1 MRNTEWLSK
10 QPMPAY
16 HLFQHFATTVFPS
29 LVISWSRI
37 IKRFEERRREKYSIR
52 EIALMKEQ
60 AILFLKD

>member
-1 MRNTEWLSK
+1 
-10 QPMPAY
+10 MPAY

-52 EIALMKEQ
+52 EIAHER
-60 AILFLKD
+60 AGYFILERLKSSDKPAFL